1 MPILAP
7 PALLFFCNALL
18 FVSLFTRLPAIQDGM
33 GIDKAMLGLA
43 LLGAPAGT
51 FLALPIA
58 GRVTMALTPRVA
70 APLMLSIAALI
81 TPVLTIVPA
90 WAFFLCFLLFGFF
103 RTILDVSAN
112 MIATGIESRT
122 GRKVLSRSHGFWSVG
137 LLVGS
142 LVSGFLAARGVSPFL
157 HQSGAAV
164 MVVIAC
170 LVVLRIAPVEA
181 RTAEQG
187 AGTRRQVFVMP
198 DRMII
203 LICLM
208 VFGIGISEGAIYD
221 WGIFYLREVLEA
233 DAATAGVLYAGF
245 TVGMG
250 ATRLIGD
257 RLREMFSAA
266 ALVRGSAACV
276 AVGIILMLSAGNLAV
291 AAVALLAIGCGV
303 ALGFPL
309 AVATTIERGRGSVA
323 DNLAALALTLLLANI
338 GVPPLLGFVAEHAS
352 LAISFAVLLPF
363 LGLSFIMAPVAQGR
377 IPRFL
382 PLAAARSEADRSPA
396 NQTVACGENAVSA
409 PVSPQEVARG

>member
-58 GRVTMALTPRVA
+58 GRVTTALTPRVT
-70 APLMLSIAALI
+70 APLMLAIAALI
-81 TPVLTIVPA
+81 TPILTIVPA

-122 GRKVLSRSHGFWSVG
+122 GRKVLSRSHGFWSIG

-142 LVSGFLAARGVSPFL
+142 LVSGFLAARGVSPFQ
-157 HQSGAAV
+157 HQLGAAL
-164 MVVIAC
+164 VVVVAC
-170 LVVLRIAPVEA
+170 LVVLRIAPVEP
-181 RTAEQG
+181 RTADQ

-221 WGIFYLREVLEA
+221 WGIFYLREVLQA

-250 ATRLIGD
+250 ATRLVGD

-276 AVGIILMLSAGNLAV
+276 ALGIILLLLAGNLAI
-291 AAVALLAIGCGV
+291 AALALFAIGCGV

-309 AVATTIERGRGSVA
+309 AVATTIERGQGSVA

-352 LAISFAVLLPF
+352 LSISFAVLLPF

-382 PLAAARSEADRSPA
+382 MATKARGGQPRHVADATAA
-396 NQTVACGENAVSA
+396 NGENDVSA

>member
-58 GRVTMALTPRVA
+58 GRVTTALTPRVA
-70 APLMLSIAALI
+70 APLMLAIAALI
-81 TPVLTIVPA
+81 TPILTIVPA

-122 GRKVLSRSHGFWSVG
+122 GRKVLSRSHGFWSIG

-142 LVSGFLAARGVSPFL
+142 LVSGFLAARGVSPFE
-157 HQSGAAV
+157 HQSGAALV
-164 MVVIAC
+164 VVIAC
-170 LVVLRIAPVEA
+170 LVVLRIAPVEP
-181 RTAEQG
+181 RTADQ

-221 WGIFYLREVLEA
+221 WGIFYLREVLQA

-250 ATRLIGD
+250 ATRLVGD

-276 AVGIILMLSAGNLAV
+276 ALGIILLLLAGNLAI
-291 AAVALLAIGCGV
+291 AALALFAIGCGV

-309 AVATTIERGRGSVA
+309 AVATTIERGQGSVA

-352 LAISFAVLLPF
+352 LSISFAVLLPF

-382 PLAAARSEADRSPA
+382 MATKARGGQPRHVADATAA
-396 NQTVACGENAVSA
+396 NGENDVSA